1 MSGLLYNRKASAALA
16 SLGAGGRLPHAI
28 LLEGPAGSGK
38 HLAAEIIAR
47 YALCTAQEKPCG
59 QCAGCVKVGKRVHP
73 DVRYY
78 GVPEGKKEFPI
89 DLVREIRQD
98 AYIAPNEGT
107 CKIYILEQAHAMN
120 AAAQNA
126 LLKSIEEPPPHA
138 RFVLLCE
145 NRSMLLPT
153 ILSRVT
159 AIELELLSVEQ
170 CAQALETLAPDAPEE
185 ERRAAAAGA
194 GGNIGRALE
203 LLGSAKPSKAAADA
217 RQLREILVFGDRYQA
232 LKILAAYDKDRQSL
246 LDLLPLLEEG
256 FAQAALARYRRPAA
270 GGQEE
275 RLTNRLTCEQ
285 AICAAEAA
293 AQAAEQAR
301 RNVSVPLLCA
311 CMVERI
317 KAAVGG

>member
-159 AIELELLSVEQ
+159 AIELEVPSVEQ

-185 ERRAAAAGA
+185 AGIS
-194 GGNIGRALE
+194 GGRSSCL
-203 LLGSAKPSKAAADA
+203 
-217 RQLREILVFGDRYQA
+217 
-232 LKILAAYDKDRQSL
+232 
-246 LDLLPLLEEG
+246 
-256 FAQAALARYRRPAA
+256 
-270 GGQEE
+270 
-275 RLTNRLTCEQ
+275 
-285 AICAAEAA
+285 
-293 AQAAEQAR
+293 AR
-301 RNVSVPLLCA
+301 RNRRKRQRMRASCGRSWFSGTVI
-311 CMVERI
+311 RR
-317 KAAVGG
+317 